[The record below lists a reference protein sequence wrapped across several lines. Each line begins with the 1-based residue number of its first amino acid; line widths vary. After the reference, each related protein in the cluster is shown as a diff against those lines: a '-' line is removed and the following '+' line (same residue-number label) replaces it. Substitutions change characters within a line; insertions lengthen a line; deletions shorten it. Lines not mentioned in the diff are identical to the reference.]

1 MTNNETLALYV
12 VRVGSRLYGF
22 DTEESDYDFKGFC
35 LSTIPQ
41 LLGLERF
48 EQQEYTNGRPDGPT
62 KEEGVLHSISQYLHL
77 GVMKCNPTVLEFAFV
92 RPEFYIHTTELGLEV
107 AKFVRENSITKK
119 LFAPYSAYHRAQV
132 RKLQSMERTGKRAEM
147 VAAHG
152 YDLKFAVHS
161 YRLGR
166 QATIAMSTGQI
177 IPTLEG
183 EDLRIAKEMRAG
195 KYSKEEALAILESVD
210 RQMYDAYKAS
220 TLPESPDYH
229 KVENFLIDIHTKYIR
244 GEYDIKPWKATG
256 PNWV

>member
-12 VRVGSRLYGF
+12 VTTGSKLYGF
-22 DTEESDYDFKGFC
+22 STEESDHDFKGFC
-35 LSTIPQ
+35 LPKISQ
-41 LLGLERF
+41 LLGLEVF
-48 EQQEYTNGRPDGPT
+48 EQQDYNNNRPDGPT
-62 KEEGVLHSISQYLHL
+62 KEEGSLYALGRYLHL

-132 RKLQSMERTGKRAEM
+132 RKLQSMERTGKRADIVETY
-147 VAAHG
+147 G
-152 YDLKFAVHS
+152 YDIKFATHAF
-161 YRLGR
+161 RLGR

-177 IPTLEG
+177 VPTLEG

-210 RQMYDAYKAS
+210 RQMYDAYKVS
-220 TLPESPDYH
+220 TLPELPDYH
-229 KVENFLIDIHTKYIR
+229 RVENFLIDIHTKYIR